1 MIFQKASSLSC
12 DGSVSA
18 AGESATDETIS
29 PRMTAKTLLLRMGLL
44 SWYQL
49 YLHLLVRGLGHHDGF
64 SLLLLRLQKL
74 GIVICIFVDS
84 FPAEELVFLRR
95 HVGDREVTILI
106 RRYGSRQI

>member
-18 AGESATDETIS
+18 AGESATDETTS
-29 PRMTAKTLLLRMGLL
+29 PRMTARTLLLRMCLL

-49 YLHLLVRGLGHHDGF
+49 YLHLLVRGLGHQDGL
-64 SLLLLRLQKL
+64 SLLLVLLEEF
-74 GIVICIFVDS
+74 GIVIRLVVDG
-84 FPAEELVFLRR
+84 FPAEQLVFPWR
-95 HVGDREVTILI
+95 HVADREVTILI